1 MNYPIHK
8 VLLLVLFLG
17 GSVLTHGQKNSKT
30 VKSEV
35 GSKTVSKEETEF
47 YFTEGVKF
55 YLLEDFGKA
64 KQFFGKA
71 LEGDPKAHAA
81 AYKLAEILSASE
93 ESADIEQAAVLINN
107 ALSLEKTNRYYYELA
122 ARIYSSSGKHAEAAK
137 ILEQMVGTLS
147 QAGESVWSDMATYY
161 ELDGNLQEAY
171 KTLERFEKKFGTR
184 EEISMKK
191 IELLN
196 GLGRNQEALSESKRL
211 MDNFPDEPRYI
222 LGYASMC
229 FTSGKNE
236 EGVRLLQSLINSGED
251 GGYGSLMLTEFYL
264 QSGERLKAL
273 ELAEKT
279 VDRPEVDAE
288 NLIVLFK
295 ALIRE
300 AEEGKS
306 SAGQN
311 ASESEAL
318 KSILKKIQERFPGNA
333 NVLLTGGDYFTT
345 SGESLEALKYYRN
358 AIRFGARD
366 FQVWNN
372 ILLLDLRE
380 NLFDSLIVHAEE
392 ALEFF
397 PNQGIV
403 WYFNGLGQFQKKK
416 FKQAI
421 NCLEQAK
428 KLLTE
433 KELAI
438 ELNNLLAESY
448 QAEKQYEK
456 ADECFEVV
464 LKLDPN
470 EYSVINNYTYY
481 LALRRS
487 KLDRAEA
494 LALRLYQSQPSNP
507 SFTDTYAWVLFAREK
522 YKEAESVLNDVVN
535 SGKANATHLE
545 HYGDILYMLG
555 RTEEAVKHWEKSL
568 SMNSQNDS
576 LRKKI
581 LNRRLN

>member
-1 MNYPIHK
+1 LKFLIHK
-8 VLLLVLFLG
+8 IFLIVLLLG
-17 GSVLTHGQKNSKT
+17 ASVNALGQKNTRT
-30 VKSEV
+30 VKSEAS
-35 GSKTVSKEETEF
+35 SKPISKEETEF

-64 KQFFGKA
+64 KQFFARA
-71 LEGDPKAHAA
+71 LEGDPNAHAA
-81 AYKLAEILSASE
+81 AYKLAEILSSSE
-93 ESADIEQAAVLINN
+93 ETADLDEAAVLITK

-122 ARIYSSSGKHAEAAK
+122 ARIYSARGKHGEAAK
-137 ILEQMVGTLS
+137 VLEQMVGGI

-161 ELDGNLQEAY
+161 ELDGNLPEAY

-184 EEISMKK
+184 EEISLKK

-196 GLGRNQEALSESKRL
+196 ALGRNQEALSESKRL

-222 LGYASMC
+222 LGYASRC
-229 FTSGKNE
+229 FTSGKND
-236 EGVRLLQSLINSGED
+236 EGVRLLESLIASGED
-251 GGYGSLMLTEFYL
+251 VGYGSLMLTEYYL
-264 QSGERLKAL
+264 QSGSRSKAL

-279 VDRPEVDAE
+279 VGRAEVDVE

-295 ALIRE
+295 ALIRA
-300 AEEGKS
+300 AEEGNS
-306 SAGQN
+306 SAQQS

-318 KSILKKIQERFPGNA
+318 KNILRKIQERFPDNA
-333 NVLLTGGDYFTT
+333 NVLLTGGDYFIT
-345 SGESLEALKYYRN
+345 SGENFEALKYYRH
-358 AIRFGARD
+358 AIRRGARD

-380 NLFDSLIVHAEE
+380 NLIDSLMVHSEE

-421 NCLEQAK
+421 NSLEQAK
-428 KLLTE
+428 KLLPE
-433 KELAI
+433 KEIGI

-448 QAEKQYEK
+448 QAEKQYER
-456 ADECFEVV
+456 ADECFEAV
-464 LKLDPN
+464 LRLDPN
-470 EYSVINNYTYY
+470 QFSVINNYTYY
-481 LALRRS
+481 LALRKN
-487 KLDRAEA
+487 KLERAEA
-494 LALRLYQSQPSNP
+494 LALRLYKSQPSNP
-507 SFTDTYAWVLFAREK
+507 SFTDTYAWVLFARGK
-522 YKEAESVLNDVVN
+522 YKEAENVLKEVINAGV
-535 SGKANATHLE
+535 ANATHLE
-545 HYGDILYMLG
+545 HYGDILFMLG
-555 RTEEAVKHWEKSL
+555 RAEEAVKFWEKSL